1 MACFVQIFTYT
12 IIYSKI
18 KDKKN
23 KTFPYLPTQKL
34 MNKSETDLFFSR
46 PYGYISLADETVV
59 FYMYDFMCD
68 FMCDFMYCTRATPV
82 FGGKHGKIK
91 ASQYTSEQQC

>member
-18 KDKKN
+18 EDKKN
-23 KTFPYLPTQKL
+23 EKIKTFPYLPTQKL

-46 PYGYISLADETVV
+46 PNHKSLNKNSNSEPRETIH
-59 FYMYDFMCD
+59 F
-68 FMCDFMYCTRATPV
+68 
-82 FGGKHGKIK
+82 
-91 ASQYTSEQQC
+91 